1 MSIEITT
8 LKNGLTVA
16 TDPMPHL
23 ESVAL
28 GVWVNCGARH
38 ETAEQAGLSHML
50 EHMAFK
56 GTLTR
61 SAKDIATEIEEVGG
75 DLNAYTSREQTAFHA
90 RVLKENVGVAL
101 DLISDILINPAFD
114 ESELERER
122 EVILQEI
129 GQARD
134 TPDDLIFDHLQ
145 EACYPGQP
153 MGWPIFGSEKT
164 VSAFSSDELK
174 SYMGANYRAGGMM
187 LIAAGAVEHN
197 QLVDTAET
205 LFARLHLGGGPEAE
219 SARFI
224 SGEIRDQR
232 DLEQAHLAFAF
243 PGVAATDPD
252 AVTAQ
257 VFATALG
264 GGMSSRLFQE
274 AREKRGLCY
283 AIYAFSQSHRDSG
296 ILGVYAGTGEDKAG
310 EVTPLIA
317 AEIEAMAEGATEEE
331 AARARAQLRAS
342 LLMALESTGARCERI
357 AGHLLNY
364 GRVLSTKEMTARVDA
379 VDATALRRF
388 AATLCERGS
397 PAMASVGPVGRLES
411 LDRFAR
417 RFGRTPEL
425 AGA

>member
-1 MSIEITT
+1 
-8 LKNGLTVA
+8 
-16 TDPMPHL
+16 
-23 ESVAL
+23 
-28 GVWVNCGARH
+28 
-38 ETAEQAGLSHML
+38 
-50 EHMAFK
+50 
-56 GTLTR
+56 
-61 SAKDIATEIEEVGG
+61 
-75 DLNAYTSREQTAFHA
+75 
-90 RVLKENVGVAL
+90 L

-114 ESELERER
+114 AGELERER

-145 EACYPGQP
+145 EACYPDQP

-164 VSAFSSDELK
+164 VASFSRDELK

-187 LIAAGAVEHN
+187 LIASGAVDHAH
-197 QLVDTAET
+197 LVDTAET
-205 LFARLHLGGGPEAE
+205 LFRRLPAGDGPAAEPARY
-219 SARFI
+219 F
-224 SGEIRDQR
+224 SGEIRDER
-232 DLEQAHLAFAF
+232 ELEQAHLAFAF
-243 PGVAATDPD
+243 PGVGSTDPE

-296 ILGVYAGTGEDKAG
+296 IFGIYAGTGEDKAG
-310 EVTPLIA
+310 EVIPLVV

-342 LLMALESTGARCERI
+342 MLMALESPGARCERI
-357 AGHLLNY
+357 AGHLLNF
-364 GRVLSTKEMTARVDA
+364 GRVLSTKEMTTRVDA
-379 VDATALRRF
+379 VDAAALRRF
-388 AATLCERGS
+388 AAKLLERGN

-411 LDRFAR
+411 VERFAR
-417 RFGRTPEL
+417 RFGRAPEF